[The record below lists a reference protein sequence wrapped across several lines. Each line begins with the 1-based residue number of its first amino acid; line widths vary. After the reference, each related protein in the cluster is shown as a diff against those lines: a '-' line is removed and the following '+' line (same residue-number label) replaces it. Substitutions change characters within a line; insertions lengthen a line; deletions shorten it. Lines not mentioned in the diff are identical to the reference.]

1 MDEFFATRAEAVAHI
16 GNHAS
21 KVMSNWEAILC
32 CEKWANLVTPLT
44 VRPET
49 EWEATVFVVNRVEL
63 GRAMEAHLRAQLAK

>member
-21 KVMSNWEAILC
+21 KVMSNWEAILFV
-32 CEKWANLVTPLT
+32 EKWAHLVEFVT

-49 EWEATVFVVNRVEL
+49 AWESTVFIVNRVEL
-63 GRAMEAHLRAQLAK
+63 GRATEIHLRAQLAQ